1 MYLFAGKFT
10 NQAQERQQLRLNS
23 WIYCF
28 IDDFNHEQVFLTM
41 PTQKFFE
48 LSFSH
53 FPGKKFFSKNLA
65 LSRTTSYRSLISCQ
79 NLEKK

>member
-10 NQAQERQQLRLNS
+10 NQAQERQQLRLNI

-41 PTQKFFE
+41 PTQKFFWI
-48 LSFSH
+48 
-53 FPGKKFFSKNLA
+53 KFFPFSGEKIFLEE
-65 LSRTTSYRSLISCQ
+65 SSSLTYNFI
-79 NLEKK
+79 